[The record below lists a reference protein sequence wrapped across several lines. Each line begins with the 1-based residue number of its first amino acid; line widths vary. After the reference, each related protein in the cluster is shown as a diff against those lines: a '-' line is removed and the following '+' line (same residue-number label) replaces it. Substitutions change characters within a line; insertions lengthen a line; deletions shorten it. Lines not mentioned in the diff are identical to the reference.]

1 MTAATSGP
9 AASAPPGTA
18 PVPLGKRVGRLMI
31 AEWTKIRTV
40 RSTLW
45 SLILLVVLDL
55 GFTALFVGLT
65 VGQWDKTDEGDR
77 ASIIADPTSMILG
90 SGFFL
95 SQLTVCVLGVLVVAS
110 EYSTGMIRASLL
122 AVPRRLPMLW
132 AKAAVFG
139 LLILVLG
146 VAVSFASFFIGA
158 ALMHDKVSVSLGD
171 PGVLRAVVGGG
182 LYLAMLG
189 LFALAIGAI
198 VRHPAGGI
206 TGVIGFV
213 LVLSPLAALLPGSLG
228 DHVHAYLPSEAGHLI
243 AQAHQGKDD
252 LLTPW
257 QGYGVFAVWTV
268 LLLAIAATLLKR
280 RDA

>member
-1 MTAATSGP
+1 MTTATATPDAGP
-9 AASAPPGTA
+9 AAHGRPGF
-18 PVPLGKRVGRLMI
+18 GRLML

-65 VGQWDKTDEGDR
+65 MSQWDNTDAGDR
-77 ASIIADPTSMILG
+77 AQISADPVSFILG

-95 SQLTVCVLGVLVVAS
+95 SQLTVCVLGVLVIGS

-132 AKAAVFG
+132 AKSLVFA
-139 LLILVLG
+139 LVVLVLG

-158 ALMHDKVSVSLGD
+158 GIIGDRMEVSLGD
-171 PGVLRAVVGGG
+171 EGVLRAVIGGG

-198 VRHPAGGI
+198 VRHTAGGI

-213 LVLSPLAALLPGSLG
+213 LVLAPLAMLLPGSIG
-228 DHVHAYLPSEAGHLI
+228 EHVHAYLPSEAGQLI
-243 AQAHQGKDD
+243 SRAHQGPDD

-257 QGYGVFAVWTV
+257 QGYGVFALWTAA
-268 LLLAIAATLLKR
+268 LLALAAFLLKR

>member
-1 MTAATSGP
+1 M
-9 AASAPPGTA
+9 
-18 PVPLGKRVGRLMI
+18 L

-40 RSTLW
+40 RSTAW

-55 GFTALFVGLT
+55 GFTALFVALT
-65 VGQWDKTDEGDR
+65 MSQWDNTDPGDR
-77 ASIIADPTSMILG
+77 AQIAADPVSFILG

-95 SQLTVCVLGVLVVAS
+95 SQLTVCVLGVLVIAS

-132 AKAAVFG
+132 AKALVFA
-139 LLILVLG
+139 LVVLVIG
-146 VAVSFASFFIGA
+146 VAVSFAAFFIGA
-158 ALMHDKVSVSLGD
+158 AIIGDRMQVSLGD
-171 PGVLRAVVGGG
+171 EGVLRAVIGGG

-198 VRHPAGGI
+198 VRHTAGGI

-213 LVLSPLAALLPGSLG
+213 LVLAPLAMLLPGSIG
-228 DHVHAYLPSEAGHLI
+228 DHVHAYLPSEAGTLI
-243 AQAHQGKDD
+243 AKAHQGPDD
-252 LLTPW
+252 LLSPW
-257 QGYGVFAVWTV
+257 QGYGVFALWTV
-268 LLLAIAATLLKR
+268 ALLALAAFLLKR